1 MFLNL
6 KYMRLIFTILLLFLL
21 TGCGGTPQKKSEPK
35 QVQIPV
41 VNLSTTYPD
50 KDYGDIAE
58 LECIPLE
65 TKNNVLVA
73 GYNRLD
79 YVSDERI
86 IITNPRIG
94 DVLVFDGKGKSLFR
108 FNHKGGGPAEYSS
121 ISKTV
126 YDAKNREIF
135 IFTYNKS
142 AIVYSEQGEYKRNW
156 NYGGIE
162 AFHDVFSFDD
172 ESFLAHI
179 DSETTD
185 SSYVFISKNS
195 GEILSTVN
203 LPVANVI
210 ATSIKENK
218 QMASV
223 SAQQLFRDG
232 DGFILSPI
240 SLDTVY
246 RLNKNKQFV
255 PLFTKISPVVNS
267 DILSAFMPLLV
278 TDRFIV
284 FVQFTVKL
292 DINNPNPSIENK
304 TFTYDREENQFYGN
318 VKWDEDK
325 GIGLMVSHTDLQK
338 NWWAF
343 LLDIHY
349 IKDWIEKGRAH
360 DKLKA
365 LAPTLKD
372 EDNPVL
378 IVTKFK

>member
-1 MFLNL
+1 
-6 KYMRLIFTILLLFLL
+6 MRLIFTILLLFLL
-21 TGCGGTPQKKSEPK
+21 AGCGGTPQKKSEPK

-41 VNLSTTYPD
+41 VNFATIYPE
-50 KDYGDIAE
+50 KNYGNIAE
-58 LECIPLE
+58 WECIPLE
-65 TKNNVLVA
+65 TKDNVLVA
-73 GYNRLD
+73 GYHRLD

-108 FNHKGGGPAEYSS
+108 FNHKGGGPEEYSS
-121 ISKTV
+121 VRRTI

-135 IFTYNKS
+135 IFTYKS
-142 AIVYSEQGEYKRNW
+142 AIAYSEQGEYLRHW
-156 NYGGIE
+156 NYGRIKT
-162 AFHDVFSFDD
+162 FNDVFCFDD
-172 ESFLAHI
+172 ESFLAHVN
-179 DSETTD
+179 SETTD

-218 QMASV
+218 QMISV
-223 SAQQLFRDG
+223 LTQQLFRDG

-246 RLNKNKQFV
+246 RLNKNKQLV
-255 PLFTKISPVVNS
+255 PLVTRIPPVINS
-267 DILSAFMPLLV
+267 DIISAFMPELV
-278 TDRFIV
+278 TDRFII
-284 FVQFTVKL
+284 FIQFTVKL
-292 DINNPNPSIENK
+292 DINNPNPSIESK
-304 TFTYDREENQFYGN
+304 FLTYDREENQFYGN
-318 VKWDEDK
+318 CTWDGEK
-325 GIGLMVSHTDLQK
+325 GFRLTVTHTEHQK

-343 LLDIHY
+343 LLDIHD
-349 IKDWIEKGRAH
+349 IMESIEKESTVLN
-360 DKLKA
+360 DKLKT